1 MSEYTLVIGNKNYSS
16 WSMRPWLVLRQ
27 AGADFDEIVIPLRHP
42 DTKAQILAHSPAGK
56 VPILKH
62 GDRVIWDSLAI
73 FEYLA
78 ERFPDKGLWPEDAE
92 VRARARSVS
101 AEMHSGFP
109 ALRNHM
115 PMDLRSKHPGK
126 GFGEGVIDDIK
137 RICDLWS
144 DCRVRFGDG
153 GPFLFGRFSMADA
166 MYAPVVGRFVT
177 YGVNLPPSAKDY
189 VEAVWEHPHVWE
201 WRDAAEK
208 EPWTFE
214 FDLV

>member
-1 MSEYTLVIGNKNYSS
+1 
-16 WSMRPWLVLRQ
+16 MRPWLVLRQ
-27 AGADFDEIVIPLRHP
+27 AGADFEEIVIPLRHP

-78 ERFPDKGLWPEDAE
+78 ERFPGKGLWPEDAE
-92 VRARARSVS
+92 ARALARSVS

-115 PMDLRSKHPGK
+115 PMDLRSKHLGK
-126 GFGEGVIDDIK
+126 GFGEGVVDDIK

-153 GPFLFGRFSMADA
+153 GPYLFGRFSMADA
-166 MYAPVVGRFVT
+166 MYAPVVGLFVT
-177 YGVNLPPSAKDY
+177 YGVNLPPSARGEY
-189 VEAVWEHPHVWE
+189 VEAVWNHPHVWE
-201 WRDAAEK
+201 WRDAAGE
-208 EPWTFE
+208 EPWTLE